1 MDVRFSTDPAAFST
15 MTSAQMRK
23 LFLMESLFVPDAVPM
38 VYSDI
43 DRSITGSAVPVK
55 GPLPLLASK
64 KEMAADHFADRREIG
79 VINIGNIGS
88 ITVDGNVIPMVHRDG
103 LYIGRGAKEISF
115 ASKDPAQ
122 PARYY
127 FVSYPAHREH
137 PLKHIRFSEAER
149 APLGSQKDANRRT
162 IYRYIHLRGVPSCQL
177 VMGLTEL
184 EEGSV
189 WNTMPPHTHQRRSE
203 VYMYFNLSPDS
214 VVFHMMGTPEETK
227 HIVMRNEQAVLSPSW
242 SIHAGVATQAYCF
255 IWAMGGENQVFED
268 MDGVT
273 MAKLG

>member
-1 MDVRFSTDPAAFST
+1 MDIRFSTDPSAFRT
-15 MTSAQMRK
+15 MTSAQLRASFLLDK
-23 LFLMESLFVPDAVPM
+23 LFLQDAVPM

-64 KEMAADHFADRREIG
+64 KEMAAEHFADRREIG
-79 VINIGNIGS
+79 VINIGNPGT
-88 ITVDGNVIPMVHRDG
+88 ITVDGSAIPMAHRDG
-103 LYIGRGAKEISF
+103 LYIGRGTKEVLF
-115 ASKDPAQ
+115 ASKDPAL
-122 PARYY
+122 PARFY
-127 FVSYPAHREH
+127 FVSYPAHH
-137 PLKHIRFSEAER
+137 AYPLAHVRFGEAER
-149 APLGSQKDANRRT
+149 SPLGSQKDANRRT
-162 IYRYIHLRGVPSCQL
+162 IYRYIHPRGVPSCQL

-184 EEGSV
+184 DEGSV

-203 VYMYFNLSPDS
+203 VYMYFNLTPEA

-227 HIVMRNEQAVLSPSW
+227 HIVMRNEQAVLSPCW

-268 MDGVT
+268 MDGVAMT
-273 MAKLG
+273 AIG